1 MRSMG
6 EVRVHATEK
15 VCALKH
21 PPHPTSPTQWERMG
35 GPDREDG

>member
-21 PPHPTSPTQWERMG
+21 PFTQPFPQRG
-35 GPDREDG
+35 RGA

>member
-15 VCALKH
+15 VCALTH
-21 PPHPTSPTQWERMG
+21 PPSPSLSPKRG
-35 GPDREDG
+35 RGA